1 MFPFELRFQLSGT
14 WSGPLVQILKY
25 ISKYNFFWIWLYMY
39 CVFFSTWS
47 RKIGMFLSFFAFL
60 SIGMSRKLQIQFTK
74 LHIGHKTCLF
84 TLIIEPE
91 LLPYVHTWSWKFFS
105 EGEPSKIFLGGMWG
119 GIQMFKVLS
128 VREIFFCFVS
138 KFLKIKSGIYKFRL
152 QGDMGR
158 DAR

>member
-1 MFPFELRFQLSGT
+1 MYRFVL
-14 WSGPLVQILKY
+14 IKFFLKWRVIVV
-25 ISKYNFFWIWLYMY
+25 ISWWNVNNNFSVRSMY
-39 CVFFSTWS
+39 SCTETVDNL
-47 RKIGMFLSFFAFL
+47 FLL
-60 SIGMSRKLQIQFTK
+60 
-74 LHIGHKTCLF
+74 LHIMNILHSNKGAKLDSAPISAKISACVLCTCFF
-84 TLIIEPE
+84 TCPSPSLD
-91 LLPYVHTWSWKFFS
+91 HTWSWKFFS

-128 VREIFFCFVS
+128 VREIFFCFIS